1 MIAGEEI
8 TPHSTL
14 KKMRTACEFLKIGK
28 TGSKSQVWK
37 RLKQAV
43 SANKLKDLVEI
54 SKGLEM
60 EFSREPKGEK
70 QPQEPTEEE
79 RRKHELTQL
88 PKADWCTS
96 CQATRSRE
104 DNFDVSEKTNEAS
117 LVTMDFS
124 SLDRGMKKTRRRVK
138 MLTIGLV
145 MVDQATKFVHATPVP
160 MKEATAY
167 LVEEVCRVLMLL
179 NSKVILRTDTEPAMI
194 SRGRKCKE
202 SER

>member
-1 MIAGEEI
+1 MKAIIKTSGFVNFAVTIQHLEENEN
-8 TPHSTL
+8 S
-14 KKMRTACEFLKIGK
+14 MRVPQGRK

-79 RRKHELTQL
+79 RRKHELTHL

-117 LVTMDFS
+117 LVTMDFKFTGTRDEENKK
-124 SLDRGMKKTRRRVK
+124 DRVSHG
-138 MLTIGLV
+138 
-145 MVDQATKFVHATPVP
+145 
-160 MKEATAY
+160 
-167 LVEEVCRVLMLL
+167 
-179 NSKVILRTDTEPAMI
+179 
-194 SRGRKCKE
+194 
-202 SER
+202 

>member
-1 MIAGEEI
+1 MKAIIKTSGFVNFAVTIQHLEENEN
-8 TPHSTL
+8 S
-14 KKMRTACEFLKIGK
+14 MRVPQGRK

-79 RRKHELTQL
+79 RRKHELTHL

-117 LVTMDFS
+117 LVTMDFKFTGTR
-124 SLDRGMKKTRRRVK
+124 DEENKKESK
-138 MLTIGLV
+138 DALTIGLV
-145 MVDQATKFVHATPVP
+145 MVDQATKFVRVIPVRFQA
-160 MKEATAY
+160 KKLQHIWLKKYAE
-167 LVEEVCRVLMLL
+167 C
-179 NSKVILRTDTEPAMI
+179 
-194 SRGRKCKE
+194 
-202 SER
+202 